1 MDENLIIKDTLKGL
15 VESAM
20 KEGNQQIL
28 DWLISKIK
36 PSYPKLYDDVMKYAT
51 ESSYYEDEN
60 YKPNDLVKQYAKQYL
75 GPLEEDHFGE
85 EQAADL
91 KKELGT
97 EGDNNDTGTPYQS
110 REEVPEQAREL
121 WDIMHALRDDP
132 HDDRWED

>member
-15 VESAM
+15 VENAM

-36 PSYPKLYDDVMKYAT
+36 PSYPKLYDDIMKYAT

-85 EQAADL
+85 EQVQDL
-91 KKELGT
+91 EKELGT
-97 EGDNNDTGTPYQS
+97 KGTSVNEPNTKDTDMS
-110 REEVPEQAREL
+110 EQEREL
-121 WDIMHALRDDP
+121 RNAILGGMKEGPDE
-132 HDDRWED
+132 RW